1 MPSSRL
7 FLYDGLTDQPVRLAT
22 DDTIVVSSD
31 DAGWDGIALERQSLP
46 PNEPDG
52 YMPWHL
58 LSVLITPPTRY
69 VDFTGG
75 RSHTVPQLR
84 GDVVYRP
91 AGVVTRAAWDGTV
104 DTINVALSPE
114 SVDRVAAEMLDGG
127 SVELADSY
135 FGADSRVFH
144 LAHALLHGLESGAA
158 TGLFVDSVRTALAAH
173 LVGVYGRLAAPSN
186 GPGLTKPELQRVR
199 DLVEARLSE
208 PLRLADLAAAVPM
221 SPYHFSRAFKST
233 TGITVHEFVL
243 RRRVE
248 AARTLLERG
257 GLLVA
262 EVARRTG
269 FTDASHLAR
278 HFRRRV
284 GMSPA
289 RYARVSRR
297 SSRLRAASRA

>member
-7 FLYDGLTDQPVRLAT
+7 FLYDGVTDQPVRLAT

-31 DAGWDGIALERQSLP
+31 GAGWDGIALERQSLP

-69 VDFTGG
+69 VDFTGA
-75 RSHTVPQLR
+75 RSHTVPQQR

-114 SVDRVAAEMLDGG
+114 SVDRVAAEMLDGD

-144 LAHALLHGLESGAA
+144 LTHALLHGLESGSA

-173 LVGVYGRLAAPSN
+173 LVGGYGRARPSS
-186 GPGLTKPELQRVR
+186 GPSLTKRELQRVR
-199 DLVEARLSE
+199 DFVEARLTE

-221 SPYHFSRAFKST
+221 SPYHFSRAFKSS
-233 TGITVHEFVL
+233 TGMTVHEFVV

-248 AARTLLERG
+248 AARALLDRG

-289 RYARVSRR
+289 RYAALSR
-297 SSRLRAASRA
+297 SSRPRAASRA